1 MALGSLTDQS
11 PRMHRWNT
19 FIAGLGIDADWRT
32 ADGRDEK
39 RRDGQSYGSAALVH
53 MVFELAE

>member
-1 MALGSLTDQS
+1 MMALGSLTDQS
-11 PRMHRWNT
+11 PRVHRWNT

-39 RRDGQSYGSAALVH
+39 RRDGRHTVPPRSFIWFSN
-53 MVFELAE
+53 